1 MTHLCGRS
9 ETAQQRTTT
18 GAAARGTKLLG
29 RGARRTLGGT
39 FGTAVCLG
47 GAQTA
52 TSLSFF
58 VLIRTS
64 RALGG
69 RRQSRGRDK
78 ASSRC
83 DAARLLAFQA

>member
-1 MTHLCGRS
+1 MTLLQERS
-9 ETAQQRTTT
+9 ETSQQRATTRAT
-18 GAAARGTKLLG
+18 RGTKLLG

-39 FGTAVCLG
+39 CGAAVCLG

-64 RALGG
+64 GALGG